1 MPRAKTNYTELVH
14 RIIRDSQESLAFEEI
29 FRRVNE
35 LAPVTT
41 KHPKGTIRSA
51 ITQSSLIVSHGDG
64 TYGWKFRVINGSI
77 LRLSLYESDLKTGR
91 VGLTSELIEALF
103 PAFFGAGKRQDR
115 APIQLRLS
123 NGSTAEWTLEMI
135 QPGRWGTK
143 GSVEFW
149 NWFKPLGARVGDAL
163 IFRVVDG
170 DARDY
175 AVEFQPRAERDESSI
190 AHRNDELLQLV
201 DTYLERNPRGAAV
214 SGITSHLLGIG
225 FYKHPVPPDAFEELW
240 AQRSGGPA
248 PGKAKT
254 RHGILFISP
263 EMEMTVQD
271 TLNDFLGGLG
281 IRSTTIRTLPQ
292 PAPAAL
298 SGTVYQ
304 LKVTLRDTHPP
315 IWRRIQLRGDM
326 RLSQLHRVLQ
336 IAMGWTDSHLHQF
349 RVGGRYYGIP
359 DREFGDSET
368 INESRIRLNQI
379 AQTDKARFVYEY
391 DFGDSWEHEISVEK
405 IFKPAQLLK
414 HPVCVAGKRACPP
427 EDVGGIWGY
436 EHFLQ
441 VVRDPGDPEQEDLL
455 EWIGGEF
462 DPEAFDLDAVNRA
475 LARIK

>member
-1 MPRAKTNYTELVH
+1 
-14 RIIRDSQESLAFEEI
+14 
-29 FRRVNE
+29 
-35 LAPVTT
+35 
-41 KHPKGTIRSA
+41 
-51 ITQSSLIVSHGDG
+51 
-64 TYGWKFRVINGSI
+64 
-77 LRLSLYESDLKTGR
+77 
-91 VGLTSELIEALF
+91 
-103 PAFFGAGKRQDR
+103 
-115 APIQLRLS
+115 
-123 NGSTAEWTLEMI
+123 
-135 QPGRWGTK
+135 
-143 GSVEFW
+143 
-149 NWFKPLGARVGDAL
+149 
-163 IFRVVDG
+163 
-170 DARDY
+170 
-175 AVEFQPRAERDESSI
+175 RDESSI

-405 IFKPAQLLK
+405 IFKHAQLLK